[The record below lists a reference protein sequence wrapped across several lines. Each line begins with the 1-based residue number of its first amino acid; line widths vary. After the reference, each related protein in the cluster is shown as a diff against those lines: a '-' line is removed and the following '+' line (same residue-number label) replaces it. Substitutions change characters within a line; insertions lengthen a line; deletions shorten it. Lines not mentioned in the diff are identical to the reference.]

1 MIEIQYMALLSHY
14 STEKTKKP
22 YKHRLIATLSTKKY
36 RKSQGFAGGTAKI
49 WLNHKLFIT
58 KLVILLSLFTPFHS
72 THAGVVSFISDIFSG
87 NEAEA
92 GVVSV
97 NTQNMSLLQATLSP
111 DTSGRGGGDIAIV
124 DGSALLPEAGVA
136 GTWTDVDDYKS
147 TQISLYVV
155 RQGDSLS
162 QIAKMFGVS
171 TNTIIWANDIKG
183 TIKAGDE
190 LIILPVSGLTH
201 TIAKGDT
208 VRSIAAKYKA
218 NMEEIVSYNNLR
230 ENQKLAIGDTLI
242 IPDAEIIAT
251 SLVSTPAPTS
261 RLRGAGGPAYEGYY
275 ARPLEGGRKTQGLH
289 GYNGIDFGARTGTP
303 VYASADGI
311 VIIARYSGWNGGYGT
326 YVVVTHP
333 NGTQTLYAHLSA
345 LTVSQG
351 QAVERGEVIGA
362 VGSTGKSTGSHLHF
376 EVRGAKNPF

>member
-1 MIEIQYMALLSHY
+1 MFHQKIP
-14 STEKTKKP
+14 KKL
-22 YKHRLIATLSTKKY
+22 YKYRPISTLSTKAY
-36 RKSQGFAGGTAKI
+36 RKNNSFAGGTAKI

-58 KLVILLSLFTPFHS
+58 KLVILLGIFIPLHA
-72 THAGVVSFISDIFSG
+72 THAGVISFIADVFSG

-97 NTQNMSLLQATLSP
+97 NPQNMSLLQATLSP

-171 TNTIIWANDIKG
+171 ANTIIWANDIKG
-183 TIKAGDE
+183 SIKAGDE

-201 TIAKGDT
+201 TIVKGDT
-208 VRSIAAKYKA
+208 IRSIASKYKA
-218 NMEEIVSYNNLR
+218 NMEEIISYNNLK
-230 ENQKLAIGDTLI
+230 ENQKLVVGETLI
-242 IPDAEIIAT
+242 VPDAEIINT
-251 SLVSTPAPTS
+251 SLASSPTPTS
-261 RLRGAGGPAYEGYY
+261 RLRGAGGPAYDGYY

-311 VIIARYSGWNGGYGT
+311 VIIAKHNGWNGGYGS
-326 YVVVTHP
+326 YVVITHP
-333 NGTQTLYAHLSA
+333 NGTQTLYAHLSL

-351 QAVERGEVIGA
+351 QAVQRGEVIGA